1 MTTVTEEF
9 EKEARQKVQPKLSTV
24 VPRDLLPNGAY
35 APLPGIYD
43 LAWKEWMNLPAA
55 DFVKEMRQLDDTIT
69 GESEEWVYR
78 CAPLVERGELTME
91 QLKSWELRGFSNVD
105 GFAIDIV
112 RHVFDNLENKEVRD
126 IILRHASEEVGH
138 SEIKADFL
146 VNALGYDRV
155 KDVWGTKRP
164 SNDQRHSVS
173 MVTPAQQKLD
183 KENPVLSYALIPFL
197 ERCLP
202 TMNRMMGIGLREH
215 YGFES
220 KVLAFYDLH
229 TYVDI
234 YHERLGLYLLGKY
247 ATTKKEQ
254 AMVREAVEES
264 RKARIE
270 SNKSAYHNLVKE
282 KR

>member
-1 MTTVTEEF
+1 MNTLTEDF

-24 VPRDLLPNGAY
+24 VPRDLLPNGSY

-43 LAWKEWMNLPAA
+43 IAWKEWLDLPAA
-55 DFVKEMRQLDDTIT
+55 DFVKEMRRLDDSIT
-69 GESEEWVYR
+69 HENEEWVYR
-78 CAPLVERGELTME
+78 SAPMVERGELTME
-91 QLKSWELRGFSNVD
+91 QLKRWELRGFSNVD

-112 RHVFDNLENKEVRD
+112 RHVFDNLGNKEVRD
-126 IILRHASEEVGH
+126 IILRHAAEEVGH

-146 VNALGYDRV
+146 VNAFGYDRV
-155 KDVWGTKRP
+155 KDIWEAERP
-164 SNDQRHSVS
+164 KNDKRHSVTA
-173 MVTPAQQKLD
+173 VTKAIKELD
-183 KENPVLSYALIPFL
+183 KENPVLSYATIPFM

-202 TMNRMMGIGLREH
+202 TMNRMMGIGLRKH

-247 ATTKKEQ
+247 ATTKRQ
-254 AMVREAVEES
+254 QDLFRRAVEES
-264 RKARIE
+264 RKIRIE
-270 SNKSAYHNLVKE
+270 SNKKAYYELLKVK
-282 KR
+282 